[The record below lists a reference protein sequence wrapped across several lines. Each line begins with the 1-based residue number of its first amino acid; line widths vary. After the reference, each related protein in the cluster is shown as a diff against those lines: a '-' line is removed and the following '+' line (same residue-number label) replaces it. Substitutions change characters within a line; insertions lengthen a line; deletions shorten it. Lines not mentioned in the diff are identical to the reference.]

1 MTSTKEQQRRV
12 RDYRARRTVHEGK
25 QRRLKRDNVIAIVVV
40 VVVGTL
46 AGLGQWWYADS
57 QPADEAAAPS
67 ESASPSDEATASE
80 AVPDPS
86 LAEGRDWTGT
96 LTINGVELGIQLD
109 GAAAPQAASAVI
121 NDIQTG
127 FYTGRTCH
135 RLTTAERFEVL
146 QCGSLDGTGGGD
158 PAYQYGPIENAPAD
172 DVYPAGTIAMA
183 RGGTSGGLSPEQA
196 ASSNGHQ
203 FFIVYGDTDIPS
215 DAAGGYTVVGT
226 VTSGL
231 DRLVSEVISAGTA
244 PDPATGQAP
253 QDGAPLDPVTIDAAT
268 VE

>member
-12 RDYRARRTVHEGK
+12 RDYRARRTVHERK
-25 QRRLKRDNVIAIVVV
+25 QRRLTRDNVIAVVAV
-40 VVVGTL
+40 VLVGTL

-57 QPADEAAAPS
+57 QPTDEAAA
-67 ESASPSDEATASE
+67 SPSPSAPPTDGATASA

-86 LAEGRDWTGT
+86 LAEGRAWTGT
-96 LTINGVELGIQLD
+96 MTINGVELGIQLD
-109 GAAAPQAASAVI
+109 GAAAPQAVSAVI

-127 FYTGRTCH
+127 YYAGKTCH
-135 RLTTAERFEVL
+135 RLTTADRFAVL
-146 QCGSLDGTGGGD
+146 QCGSLDGTGAGD
-158 PAYQYGPIENAPAD
+158 PSYQYGPIENAPAD

-183 RGGTSGGLSPEQA
+183 RAGGDA
-196 ASSNGHQ
+196 NSNGHQ

-215 DAAGGYTVVGT
+215 DAAGGYSVVGT

-231 DRLVSEVISAGTA
+231 DQLVADVISAGTA
-244 PDPATGQAP
+244 PDPATGTAP
-253 QDGAPLDPVTIDAAT
+253 QDGAPLNPVTIDAAT

>member
-1 MTSTKEQQRRV
+1 VASTKEQQRRV
-12 RDYRARRTVHEGK
+12 RDYRARRAVHEGK
-25 QRRLKRDNVIAIVVV
+25 QRRLRRDNVIAVVAV
-40 VVVGTL
+40 VLVGTV

-57 QPADEAAAPS
+57 QPSDEAAA
-67 ESASPSDEATASE
+67 SPSPSAEAEGTATD

-96 LTINGVELGIQLD
+96 ITINGIDLGIQLD
-109 GAAAPQAASAVI
+109 GAAAPQAVSAVV

-127 FYTGRTCH
+127 YYDGKTCH
-135 RLTTAERFEVL
+135 RLTTSPRFEVL
-146 QCGSLDGTGGGD
+146 QCGSIDGTGAGD
-158 PAYQYGPIENAPAD
+158 PSYQYGPIENAPED

-183 RGGTSGGLSPEQA
+183 RAGGDA
-196 ASSNGHQ
+196 NSNGHQ

-215 DAAGGYTVVGT
+215 DAAGGYTVVGQ

-231 DRLVSEVISAGTA
+231 DQLVADVISAGTA
-244 PDPATGQAP
+244 VDPSTGVAP
-253 QDGAPLDPVTIDAAT
+253 QDGPPAETVTIDGAT

>member
-12 RDYRARRTVHEGK
+12 RDYRARRTVHERK
-25 QRRLKRDNVIAIVVV
+25 QRRLRRDNVIAVAAV
-40 VVVGTL
+40 VVVGAL
-46 AGLGQWWYADS
+46 AGLGQWWYADAN
-57 QPADEAAAPS
+57 PAQDAAASESPSPSTTDEAS
-67 ESASPSDEATASE
+67 ASE

-86 LAEGRDWTGT
+86 LAEERTWTGT
-96 LTINGVELGIQLD
+96 LTINGIDLGIELD
-109 GAAAPQAASAVI
+109 GAAAPQAVSAVV

-127 FYTGRTCH
+127 YYPGKTCH

-146 QCGSLDGTGGGD
+146 QCGSIDGTGAGD
-158 PAYQYGPIENAPAD
+158 PEYQYGPIENAPED

-183 RGGTSGGLSPEQA
+183 RAGGDA
-196 ASSNGHQ
+196 NSNGHQ

-215 DAAGGYTVVGT
+215 DAAGGYTVIGT

-231 DRLVSEVISAGTA
+231 DQLVGDVISAGTK
-244 PDPATGQAP
+244 PDEATGTAP
-253 QDGAPLDPVTIDAAT
+253 QDGEPAEPVTIDAAT

>member
-25 QRRLKRDNVIAIVVV
+25 QRRLRRDNVIAVAAV

-46 AGLGQWWYADS
+46 AGLGQWWYVDS
-57 QPADEAAAPS
+57 TATEEPTAS
-67 ESASPSDEATASE
+67 ETPSPSTEGTASE

-96 LTINGVELGIQLD
+96 LTINGVELGIELD
-109 GAAAPQAASAVI
+109 GAAAPQGVSAVV

-127 FYTGRTCH
+127 YYAGKTCH

-146 QCGSLDGTGGGD
+146 QCGSLDGTGAGD
-158 PAYQYGPIENAPAD
+158 PSYQYGPIENAPAD
-172 DVYPAGTIAMA
+172 QVYPAGTIAMA
-183 RGGTSGGLSPEQA
+183 RGGTGGGLSPEDA
-196 ASSNGHQ
+196 ANSNGHQ
-203 FFIVYGDTDIPS
+203 FFIVYGDTEIPN
-215 DAAGGYTVVGT
+215 DEAGGYTVVGT

-231 DRLVSEVISAGTA
+231 DQLVADVISAGTA
-244 PDPATGQAP
+244 PDPATGTAP
-253 QDGAPLDPVTIDAAT
+253 QDGAPLNPVTIDAAT